1 MSTDTEFERV
11 RCQVMAQY
19 DQQVALVTELLDHML
34 PDDEQAQ
41 LGEPRDFERL
51 MNAIAAGTSERA
63 NLRAVLSTLAQ
74 IGLVVVQEQRLARDR
89 EAEDEV

>member
-34 PDDEQAQ
+34 PDDEQGQA
-41 LGEPRDFERL
+41 GEPTDFEAI
-51 MNAIAAGTSERA
+51 MDAIAAGTSERA
-63 NLRAVLSTLAQ
+63 ELRGVLSTLAQ
-74 IGLVVVQEQRLARDR
+74 IGLVVVQEQRIARDK